1 MNRLKTASLKRM
13 LVNRVIAIAV
23 ISIVIT
29 GGLALLLYLNNL
41 NEFEDFALR
50 RQINDFIPGLFDI
63 GILVI
68 FALLLTIGL
77 VFLLLGKTLQ
87 NISELEEKHL
97 NGDTDDWDEE
107 DGSNGS
113 KQTDSYYSHPSEYL
127 PEPTPETE
135 QKPKSMNSELE
146 SERQLNNL
154 MFSLLSSGNADTC
167 KNLETVLNALGSYC
181 KCDFAAI
188 YKRADNSEN
197 YVRIGS
203 WDKEPEWARHSA
215 KVDAIEL
222 PQYKWMHKTLKSGQA
237 FTFRAA
243 LLDSMMESIRNAAD
257 DVKAWMRM
265 QAQESFE
272 HKLARHEGWEHFICV
287 PCLEAGEVAGIFLM
301 GYQTACLPISN
312 DEIERLTSIAG
323 ALGSKVYNLDQ
334 QGSSTGGHID
344 LQAVVNNLDD
354 AVYLTDT
361 EGRIT
366 MLNQAAQQ
374 MSGCTNDAVQGK
386 DWNEVF
392 PLLESS
398 SGLPVQNPVIKIY
411 RDFSS
416 NIYLKNVIL
425 TAFGGRELQI
435 EGMAAPIL
443 NRSKEVVGVIFL
455 LRDITEKQRQ
465 LNARIES
472 EKMEAVS
479 SLSSGFAHDFNN
491 ILTAILGNIS
501 LALDD
506 IPPDSETASFL
517 KAAEES
523 TLKGKTITD
532 NLLAMAK
539 SSPVT
544 EVSTKALS
552 KLEPLINKMVSGT
565 DVKPVF
571 LMQNNLPDIR
581 MAGDIFEKI
590 VRSIVTNSL
599 QAMPQGGVLTVS
611 AREFVAAGNSGLP
624 LSAGRYICIRIKD
637 TGEGIAPEHQKRIF
651 VPYYTTRKGASGLG
665 LTIAYSL
672 LKKHKGYIRL
682 QSAPGKGTDCEIY
695 IPLAEAGSTIQTEHK
710 PAAAS
715 NTPLALVL
723 DEDDTLGNLLIKTMV
738 KMGLRVQKTTDPE
751 ELSTLFFKA
760 KNNGTQVNL
769 VLADLNLPTHSDI
782 PTLLQVFKKADPK
795 VRLIAYSNNL
805 EIKEL
810 DDYRNRGFDDILQKP
825 FNISDLK
832 AVVQRNVSV

>member
-1 MNRLKTASLKRM
+1 MNRIKPASLKRM

-41 NEFEDFALR
+41 NEFKDFALR
-50 RQINDFIPGLFDI
+50 QQINDFIPGLFDI
-63 GILVI
+63 GILVT

-77 VFLLLGKTLQ
+77 VFLLLGRTLQ
-87 NISELEEKHL
+87 NINELEEKHL
-97 NGDTDDWDEE
+97 GNDLDDWSEE
-107 DGSNGS
+107 NGSNNS
-113 KQTDSYYSHPSEYL
+113 SHDDNSFYHKSEYI
-127 PEPTPETE
+127 PEQPQQTSTD
-135 QKPKSMNSELE
+135 QNQIKSELE
-146 SERQLNNL
+146 FERQLNNL
-154 MFSLLSSGNADTC
+154 MFSLLNSGNADLE
-167 KNLETVLNALGSYC
+167 KNLETVLNALGAYC

-188 YKRADNSEN
+188 YKRAENSEN
-197 YVRIGS
+197 YVKIGA
-203 WDKEPEWARHSA
+203 WDSEPEWARHSG
-215 KVDAIEL
+215 KIDAVEL
-222 PQYKWMHKTLKSGQA
+222 PLYKWMHKTVKSGIA

-243 LLDSMMESIRNAAD
+243 MLDSMMESIRNSAE

-265 QAQESFE
+265 QAQESYE
-272 HKLARHEGWEHFICV
+272 HKLARHEGWEHFICF
-287 PCLEAGEVAGIFLM
+287 PCLEAGEVAGLFLV
-301 GYQTACLPISN
+301 GYQKADLPISN
-312 DEIERLTSIAG
+312 EEIDRLASIAG
-323 ALGSKVYNLDQ
+323 ALGSKVYNLSAES
-334 QGSSTGGHID
+334 GVVASPID
-344 LQAVVNNLDD
+344 IQALVNNLDD
-354 AVYLTDT
+354 AVFLTDID
-361 EGRIT
+361 GKIT

-374 MSGCTNDAVQGK
+374 LIGCKNNAVAGK

-392 PLLESS
+392 PMLESS
-398 SGLPVQNPVIKIY
+398 SGLPVQDPVIKIY
-411 RDFSS
+411 RDFTG
-416 NIYLKNVIL
+416 NIYLKDVIL
-425 TAFGGRELQI
+425 SVFGGKELQI
-435 EGMAAPIL
+435 EGIVAPI
-443 NRSKEVVGVIFL
+443 RSKGSEVVGTIFL
-455 LRDITEKQRQ
+455 VRDITEKQRKI
-465 LNARIES
+465 NARIET

-506 IPPDSETASFL
+506 VPPDSETASFL

-539 SSPVT
+539 SSPLT
-544 EVSTKALS
+544 EVNTKALNT
-552 KLEPLINKMVSGT
+552 LEPLVNKMVSGT

-571 LMQNNLPDIR
+571 LLQNKLPEIK
-581 MAGDIFEKI
+581 MAADIFEKI
-590 VRSIVTNSL
+590 IRSIVSNSL
-599 QAMPQGGVLTVS
+599 QAMSKGGVLTVS
-611 AREFVAAGNSGLP
+611 AREFLAAGDSGLP
-624 LSAGRYICIRIKD
+624 LAPGRYICIRIKD
-637 TGEGIAPEHQKRIF
+637 TGEGIAPEHQSRIF
-651 VPYYTTRKGASGLG
+651 VPYFTTKKGASGLG

-695 IPLAEAGSTIQTEHK
+695 IPMAEASCIIQTEHK

-715 NTPLALVL
+715 NMPLALVL

-760 KNNGTQVNL
+760 QNNGSQVNL
-769 VLADLNLPTHSDI
+769 ILADLNLPSHSDI
-782 PTLLQVFKKADPK
+782 QTLLQVFKKADPK
-795 VRLIAYSNNL
+795 VRLIAYSNLL
-805 EIKEL
+805 ELTEL
-810 DDYRNRGFDDILQKP
+810 DDYRRKGFDDILQKP

>member
-1 MNRLKTASLKRM
+1 MNRIKPASLKRM

-68 FALLLTIGL
+68 FALLLAIGL
-77 VFLLLGKTLQ
+77 VFLLLGRTLQ
-87 NISELEEKHL
+87 NINELEEKHL
-97 NGDTDDWDEE
+97 GNDLDDWAEE
-107 DGSNGS
+107 NGNNNS
-113 KQTDSYYSHPSEYL
+113 SHDDNSYNQQSEYL
-127 PEPTPETE
+127 PEQPHKATAE
-135 QKPKSMNSELE
+135 QNQTKSELE

-154 MFSLLSSGNADTC
+154 MFSLLSSGNADLEN
-167 KNLETVLNALGSYC
+167 NLKTVLNALGSYC

-188 YKRADNSEN
+188 YKRADNSEK
-197 YVRIGS
+197 YVKIGA
-203 WDKEPEWARHSA
+203 WDREPEWARHSG
-215 KVDAIEL
+215 KIENIEL
-222 PQYKWMHKTLKSGQA
+222 PLYKWMHKTVKSGIA
-237 FTFRAA
+237 FAFRAA
-243 LLDSMMESIRNAAD
+243 MLDSMMESIRNAAE

-265 QAQESFE
+265 QAQESAE
-272 HKLARHEGWEHFICV
+272 RKLARHEGWEHFICF
-287 PCLEAGEVAGIFLM
+287 PCLEAGEVAGLFLV
-301 GYQTACLPISN
+301 GYQKAELPISN
-312 DEIERLTSIAG
+312 EEIERLTSIAG
-323 ALGSKVYNLDQ
+323 ALGSKVYNLDAEP
-334 QGSSTGGHID
+334 GATAGHID
-344 LQAVVNNLDD
+344 IQALVNNLDD
-354 AVYLTDT
+354 AVFLTDID
-361 EGRIT
+361 GKIT
-366 MLNQAAQQ
+366 MLNQAAQELT
-374 MSGCTNDAVQGK
+374 GCKQNSAAGK

-398 SGLPVQNPVIKIY
+398 TGLPIQDPVIKIY
-411 RDFSS
+411 RDFTG
-416 NIYLKNVIL
+416 NIYLKDVIL
-425 TAFGGRELQI
+425 SAFGDKELQI
-435 EGMAAPIL
+435 EGMAAPI
-443 NRSKEVVGVIFL
+443 RSKGKEVVGIIFL

-465 LNARIES
+465 INARIET

-506 IPPDSETASFL
+506 VPPDSETASFL

-532 NLLAMAK
+532 NLLIMAK
-539 SSPVT
+539 SSPIT
-544 EVSTKALS
+544 EINTKALNT
-552 KLEPLINKMVSGT
+552 LEQLVNKMVSGT

-571 LMQNNLPDIR
+571 LLQNNLPEIK
-581 MAGDIFEKI
+581 MAADVFEKI
-590 VRSIVTNSL
+590 IRSIVSNSL
-599 QAMPQGGVLTVS
+599 QAMPKGGVLTVS
-611 AREFVAAGNSGLP
+611 AREFLATDNSGLP
-624 LSAGRYICIRIKD
+624 LPPGRFICIRIKD
-637 TGEGIAPEHQKRIF
+637 TGEGIAPEHQSRIF
-651 VPYYTTRKGASGLG
+651 VPYFTTRKGASGLG

-695 IPLAEAGSTIQTEHK
+695 IPMAEAGSIIQTEHK

-723 DEDDTLGNLLIKTMV
+723 DEDDALGNLLIKTMV
-738 KMGLRVQKTTDPE
+738 KMGLRVQKTIDPE

-760 KNNGTQVNL
+760 KNNGSQVNL

-782 PTLLQVFKKADPK
+782 QTLLQVFKKADPK

-805 EIKEL
+805 ELTEL
-810 DDYRNRGFDDILQKP
+810 DDYRRRGFDDILQKP